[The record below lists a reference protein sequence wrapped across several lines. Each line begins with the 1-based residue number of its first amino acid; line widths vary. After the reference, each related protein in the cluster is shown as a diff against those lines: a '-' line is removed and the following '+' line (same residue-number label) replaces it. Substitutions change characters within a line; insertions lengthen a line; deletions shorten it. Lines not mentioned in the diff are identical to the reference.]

1 MSWLAIVKKVGDHWE
16 IDQDSAY
23 LFEDE
28 GGNYA
33 IQEIVIEQIR
43 SLASEPS
50 RDVETRRES
59 R

>member
-1 MSWLAIVKKVGDHWE
+1 MSYLAIVKRVGDHWE
-16 IDQDSAY
+16 IDQDSAH

-43 SLASEPS
+43 ALDSEPA
-50 RDVETRRES
+50 RDAEVEES